1 MPPPDEPWPR
11 RKTTPCGEVAVTLVR
26 GEERCK
32 VERDSETQDVALA
45 FGELRASPTR
55 LQRLANK
62 AVNNLGLSLVDVA
75 VEPRE
80 AGQVAIVLPEAWAY
94 LFLAHLEAMAKQI
107 QENLRR
113 AMYKAKLKDGRMQEQ
128 LEAARR
134 EWETR
139 EVKIQ
144 EQYRELIAEGLSD
157 REAIRKIK
165 EKSYGE
171 YTATEIARIVTAA
184 DPRKKRARQKR
195 DKQIL
200 ALEAQGLKIRKIA
213 EQVGVSVVTVKDVL
227 KRKRRQQ
234 DAKADRR

>member
-1 MPPPDEPWPR
+1 MES
-11 RKTTPCGEVAVTLVR
+11 
-26 GEERCK
+26 
-32 VERDSETQDVALA
+32 DSETQDVALA
-45 FGELRASPTR
+45 LGELRASPTR

-75 VEPRE
+75 VEPRDG
-80 AGQVAIVLPEAWAY
+80 GQVAIVLPEAWAY

-113 AMYKAKLKDGRMQEQ
+113 AMYKAKLKDVRMQEQ

-134 EWETR
+134 EWEFR

-184 DPRKKRARQKR
+184 DPRKKRARQERNARIWEKAKTMTR
-195 DKQIL
+195 KQI
-200 ALEAQGLKIRKIA
+200 AEEEGLTVQ
-213 EQVGVSVVTVKDVL
+213 QVSDRL
-227 KRKRRQQ
+227 KRERRKH
-234 DAKADRR
+234 DAQTDSGPVG